1 MVKYAAQRLVMMA
14 GILIGV
20 LVITFALSRV
30 LPGSPVELMLGH
42 KPTPEQI
49 EEARKS
55 LGLDQP
61 MVVQFWNYVAD
72 AVRGDFGVSLMT
84 GRPVLEEVSSRL
96 GATFELTTLAVIVVV
111 LIGIPLG
118 IVSAVRQNSPIDH
131 LSRTASI
138 AGVALPL
145 FMTGMILQ
153 MFFHGGLGWLPLQ
166 GRIGAEILLDHPF
179 STVSGLYLVDTL
191 LAADMTS
198 FLSALA
204 HITLPLLTLVIA
216 SLAVITRITRSMMIE
231 VLGED
236 YIRTARAYGHA
247 PAAVHYKYALKAT
260 LIPMLTVVGLTYGY
274 LLGGSVVVEF
284 VFDWPGLGS
293 YVVGAIS
300 RNDFPAVMGVTLLL
314 ATIYLS
320 VNLIVDL
327 LYYTAD
333 PRLRT
338 K

>member
-1 MVKYAAQRLVMMA
+1 
-14 GILIGV
+14 LI
-20 LVITFALSRV
+20 
-30 LPGSPVELMLGH
+30 
-42 KPTPEQI
+42 
-49 EEARKS
+49 
-55 LGLDQP
+55 
-61 MVVQFWNYVAD
+61 
-72 AVRGDFGVSLMT
+72 
-84 GRPVLEEVSSRL
+84 
-96 GATFELTTLAVIVVV
+96 
-111 LIGIPLG
+111 
-118 IVSAVRQNSPIDH
+118 
-131 LSRTASI
+131 
-138 AGVALPL
+138 
-145 FMTGMILQ
+145 
-153 MFFHGGLGWLPLQ
+153 
-166 GRIGAEILLDHPF
+166 DHPF

-191 LAADMTS
+191 IASDMTS
-198 FLSALA
+198 FFSALA

-236 YIRTARAYGHA
+236 YIRTARAYGHS
-247 PAAVHYKYALKAT
+247 PVAVHYRFALKAT

-327 LYYTAD
+327 LYYIAD

-338 K
+338 T

>member
-1 MVKYAAQRLVMMA
+1 MA

-198 FLSALA
+198 FLSALV